1 MSPLL
6 SLEVVVARVF
16 VSHASQDHLLAA
28 ELHDWLAGGGHSV
41 FLDQHLQDGLALGE
55 DWEQRLYE
63 RLRWA
68 DAVVCLITS
77 EYCNSVW
84 CAAEVGIARF
94 QGCRLLPLQAEAGCV
109 HPLLVPSRHQYTDW
123 VGDPVRARE
132 ALSEA
137 LRRTGGTGGWDWPG
151 GRSPFPGLRR
161 FDTELQ
167 RVFFGRTNEIA
178 ALAAQ
183 LRSPADAA
191 GGGVLLVVGPSG
203 CGKSSLLRAGLG
215 PVIDNEPGWLTLP
228 AVVPGRDPIA
238 KLARELAREA
248 KDVGLDWTFSF
259 ARDQL
264 NNDDGLAVL
273 SNELLVASDK
283 QQLLCMVDQAEEL
296 ITMAPAPARSQF
308 ADLLRPALADSVEV
322 VGTLRPEFL
331 ASVLNSPELAD
342 LPARTFALRPLS
354 RAALP
359 SVIEGPAR
367 LADLKVDPE
376 LLAELVNDA
385 GDGQALPLLA
395 YALAALAEG
404 VPPGGE
410 LSAARY
416 NELGGVQGALIQQA
430 DAALAEAVSANHR
443 TPDQVIGGLL
453 RLVWIDDDGHPTRWL
468 VDRGELPAPVLADL
482 EPFTVRRLLTTD
494 MESGNVIIGVTH
506 EAFLTSWPPLTAAIN
521 AHTAALRSRR
531 TVELA
536 AAEWGGAGCPPNQ
549 LWEGNQLA
557 AAVGATAARIKVVRA
572 SDHDPAGNVPSESSR
587 SASRQPHLQRVLVTE
602 NVELSPRG
610 REFLFRS
617 IVRDRSRRWRA
628 VTVLVVLLVLAI
640 AAAAVAV
647 VQQQATKEQKQLA
660 QQQKQVAQQ
669 QQRIATA
676 RQLITEA
683 STSLNDDPL
692 EALQLDIAAVGIQN
706 DPETRG
712 SLVSSLMSTPYAGVL
727 HAHKGLVDALT
738 FNPAGDLMLS
748 CSDDTMCRL
757 WKYQARNLATPLG
770 SPFPQGA
777 NVNAV
782 AFTADGK
789 IIATGLADGM
799 VRLWGIVDPGSPT
812 LLGAMKAHSGEVRGV
827 RITKDGIMLTAG
839 EDGFLRVWNITKP
852 ENPVLL
858 GKPLAAHQDLLR
870 SLAIS
875 PNGKIAATGGTDA
888 TLRLWQID
896 QDRTAPLGPPLK
908 AHGPGMVRAIAFS
921 SDGGRLATA
930 SDDHTALVWNVADPR
945 HALPIGPHLVGHE
958 DEVTSVAFHPKDRNQ
973 LITGSDD
980 QTVRRWSV
988 AQPAHPK
995 QLGRALT
1002 GAHDEVYSVAYT
1014 PDITMAA
1021 AGVRDGTI
1029 IFWNLQGV
1037 LPAPHG
1043 APLVGHEE
1051 GVDPVVFSATGNFLA
1066 TASEDGMVKL
1076 WSVADGSL
1084 ISTLHH
1090 DDEVTA
1096 AAFSP
1101 DKPNVFAS
1109 GSGPEIYLWDLTNP
1123 AHPRSLGAPL
1133 PAHEEAVV
1141 SLAFCSRRHLLIA
1154 GDEGGQVWIWNL
1166 ADLAHPVLVG
1176 TPLEGNPDAV
1186 DSVACSAHGR
1196 LLAVAGT
1203 GLVKLWSLDD
1213 AENPALLDQL
1223 TAGHG
1228 ESINAVTFSPDG
1240 LTMAAAGDDGDVI
1253 LWDVKGT
1260 PVTPI
1265 GPPLRA
1271 HGDPVTSVAFSPNDS
1286 RLFASASEDQTAQMW
1301 DLSDRADPLPLG
1313 PPLVG
1318 HRSAVNSVAIG
1329 PNEMVG
1335 TGSDDKTARLWTTAG
1350 LDQIRED
1357 PIGHACMRTSIGFDP
1372 DEWKSQIPG
1381 LPYQK
1386 TC

>member
-1 MSPLL
+1 
-6 SLEVVVARVF
+6 VARVF

-28 ELHDWLAGGGHSV
+28 ELHDWLASGGHSV

-77 EYCNSVW
+77 EYCNSAW

-94 QGCRLLPLQAEAGCV
+94 QGCRLVPLQAEPNCA
-109 HPLLVPSRHQYTDW
+109 HPLLVPSRHHYTDW

-137 LRRTGGTGGWDWPG
+137 LRRMGATGAWDWPG
-151 GRSPFPGLRR
+151 GRPPFPGLRR

-167 RVFFGRTNEIA
+167 RVFFGRTSEVA

-183 LRSPADAA
+183 LRSPTDTAND
-191 GGGVLLVVGPSG
+191 GILLVVGPSG

-215 PVIDNEPGWLTLP
+215 PVINSEPGWLTLP
-228 AVVPGRDPIA
+228 ALVPGRDPVA
-238 KLARELAREA
+238 TLARELAREA

-264 NNDDGLAVL
+264 NSDDGLAVL

-296 ITMAPAPARSQF
+296 ITVASTSARGQF

-331 ASVLNSPELAD
+331 AAVLNSPELAD

-367 LADLKVDPE
+367 LADLRVDPE
-376 LLAELVNDA
+376 LVAELVHDA
-385 GDGQALPLLA
+385 RDGQALPLLA

-416 NELGGVQGALIQQA
+416 NELGGVRGALVRQA
-430 DAALAEAVSANHR
+430 DAALAEAVSVNHR
-443 TPDQVIGGLL
+443 TPDQVIAGLL
-453 RLVWIDDDGHPTRWL
+453 RLVWVDADGHPTRWL
-468 VDRGELPAPVLADL
+468 VDRDDLPASVLADL
-482 EPFTVRRLLTTD
+482 EPFTARRLLTTD
-494 MESGNVIIGVTH
+494 MEGGNVIVGVSH
-506 EAFLTSWPPLTAAIN
+506 EAFLTEWPPLAAAIN
-521 AHTAALRSRR
+521 VHAAALRSRR
-531 TVELA
+531 AVELA
-536 AAEWGGAGCPPNQ
+536 AAEWDGADRPASQ
-549 LWEGNQLA
+549 LWERNQLA

-572 SDHDPAGNVPSESSR
+572 SDHDVTVNTPSEPAQPAG
-587 SASRQPHLQRVLVTE
+587 RQPHLRRALVTE
-602 NVELSPRG
+602 NVELTPRG
-610 REFLFRS
+610 REFLFHS
-617 IVRDRSRRWRA
+617 ILRDRSRRWRA
-628 VTVLVVLLVLAI
+628 VTVLVVLLALAI

-647 VQQQATKEQKQLA
+647 VQQRTAQAQKQLA
-660 QQQKQVAQQ
+660 QQQL
-669 QQRIATA
+669 RIATA

-683 STSLNDDPL
+683 SGSLGNDPL

-706 DPETRG
+706 DTETRG
-712 SLVSSLMSTPYAGVL
+712 TLVSSLISTPYAGVL
-727 HAHKGLVDALT
+727 HAHQGLLDALR

-757 WKYQARNLATPLG
+757 WKYQAHKLPTPIG
-770 SPFPQGA
+770 QPFPQGA

-789 IIATGLADGM
+789 IIATGLADGI
-799 VRLWGIVDPGSPT
+799 VRLWSIADPGSPT
-812 LLGAMKAHSGEVRGV
+812 LLRAVKAHTGEVRGV
-827 RITKDGIMLTAG
+827 AISKGGIMLTAG
-839 EDGFLRVWNITKP
+839 EDGFLRVWNITQP
-852 ENPVLL
+852 RSPVPL
-858 GKPLAAHQDLLR
+858 GHPLAAHQDLLR

-875 PNGKIAATGGTDA
+875 PNGKIAATGGTNA
-888 TLRLWQID
+888 TLRLWKID
-896 QDRTAPLGPPLK
+896 NDHSAALGPPLT
-908 AHGPGMVRAIAFS
+908 AHKPGMVRAIAFS

-945 HALPIGPHLVGHE
+945 HAVPIGPHLVGHE
-958 DEVTSVAFHPKDRNQ
+958 DEVTSIAFHPKDRNQ
-973 LITGSDD
+973 VLTASDD
-980 QTVRRWSV
+980 QTARVWSV
-988 AQPAHPK
+988 AQPAHPV
-995 QLGRALT
+995 QLGPTLT
-1002 GAHDEVYSVAYT
+1002 GAHDEIYSVVYT
-1014 PDITMAA
+1014 PDATMVAE
-1021 AGVRDGTI
+1021 GVRDGTI
-1029 IFWNLQGV
+1029 IVSDLHGV

-1043 APLVGHEE
+1043 APLVGHEA
-1051 GVDPVVFSATGNFLA
+1051 GVDPVVFSPTGKFVA
-1066 TASEDGMVKL
+1066 TASEDETVKL

-1084 ISTLHH
+1084 ISTLSH

-1101 DKPNVFAS
+1101 EDQTVFAS
-1109 GSGPEIYLWDLTNP
+1109 GSGPAVHLWDLSNP
-1123 AHPRSLGAPL
+1123 AHPRPIGAPL
-1133 PAHEEAVV
+1133 QGHEEAIV
-1141 SLAFCSRRHLLIA
+1141 SLAFCSGRHLLVA
-1154 GDEGGQVWIWNL
+1154 GDEGGEVWIWNL
-1166 ADLAHPVLVG
+1166 TDVAHPVLVG
-1176 TPLEGNPDAV
+1176 QPLEGNPDAV
-1186 DSVACSAHGR
+1186 DSVACSAQGR

-1203 GLVKLWSLDD
+1203 GLVKLWSLEV
-1213 AENPALLDQL
+1213 AENPVPIDQL
-1223 TAGHG
+1223 VAGHG

-1240 LTMAAAGDDGDVI
+1240 RTMAAAGDDGDVI
-1253 LWDVKGT
+1253 FWDVKGT
-1260 PVTPI
+1260 QLTLI
-1265 GPPLRA
+1265 GAPLRA
-1271 HGDPVTSVAFSPNDS
+1271 HGDPVTSVAFSPNDP
-1286 RLFASASEDQTAQMW
+1286 RIFASASEGQSAQLW
-1301 DLSDRADPLPLG
+1301 DFSDRTHPLRLG
-1313 PPLVG
+1313 PALVG
-1318 HRSAVNSVAIG
+1318 HTRAVNSVAIG
-1329 PNEMVG
+1329 PNRMVA

-1350 LDQIRED
+1350 LDQIRQD
-1357 PIGHACMRTSIGFDP
+1357 PIGHACMRTSTGFDP
-1372 DEWKSQIPG
+1372 DEWKSQVPG
-1381 LPYQK
+1381 LSYQK